1 MLTALRRAY
10 RQEPWLTLA
19 FSVLMI
25 ATVLP
30 IWIGRYLPLLDLP
43 NHLSAIAV
51 WHYYD
56 DPRFDFAK
64 YYTLN
69 LKPLPYWAH
78 YYVCHLLAYAFGVES
93 ANRLFLSAYAIGLPT
108 GALLLARRFRRSPW
122 LSLFAF
128 PLVWNFN
135 LAEGFIAY
143 VAGTAALV
151 LGLVVVDRHAE
162 RPTFF
167 RGLAIFLVG
176 SSIYFF
182 HLLPY
187 MLFLVCAGLIVLAQ
201 RAPRNFE
208 ELLFRGLP
216 VLACTAVGIWAYR
229 HSGTMGFGAMG
240 VAAPLDTGTPLFVE
254 DPVNETMMRAPGRLL
269 NLLASS
275 RDEWVVVVLAAAWL
289 ALAITSARQRSLE
302 APVPFSAREIGLE
315 LCLGASLLAIA
326 LLPRSMLRPFAWYMI
341 NGRFVPVAALFA
353 SLAIRG
359 PILGWRRWLM
369 LPVFATSLF
378 YAVDLSRMVV
388 AFNGRVDGFDELVA
402 KIPLHKNTL
411 TLVMPPLNDP
421 EVNANCYNQWAS
433 YTQIRRG
440 GYNFYNFNYG
450 FPLRYKEYLMAPSWS
465 HAEQFEFDS
474 YGRQWDY
481 FLTHNDG
488 LQFDLFS
495 APAQKGQVRLVGKHG
510 PWALWERIAEKE
522 PAQEPGK
529 EPEKA
534 DPGAPTK
541 SSPVPWP
548 PLK

>member
-1 MLTALRRAY
+1 VLANLRRAY
-10 RQEPWLTLA
+10 RADPWLTIA
-19 FSVLMI
+19 FAALTV

-64 YYTLN
+64 YYKLN
-69 LKPLPYWAH
+69 LQPLPYWAH
-78 YYVCHLLAYAFGVES
+78 YYICHLLAYVVGVEA
-93 ANRLFLSAYAIGLPT
+93 ANRLFLTAYAIGLPA

-162 RPTFF
+162 RPSVL
-167 RGLAIFLVG
+167 RGLAVFAIG

-187 MLFLVCAGLIVLAQ
+187 MLFLVCAGLLVLAQ
-201 RAPRNFE
+201 RTPFSLER
-208 ELLFRGLP
+208 LIFRGVP
-216 VLACTAVGIWAYR
+216 VLACTAIGIWAYR
-229 HSGTMGFGAMG
+229 HNASMGFGAMG
-240 VAAPLDTGTPLFVE
+240 FAAPLDEGKPQFVE
-254 DPVNETMMRAPGRLL
+254 DPLNETFQRAPGRLL
-269 NLLASS
+269 NLLSSS

-289 ALAITSARQRSLE
+289 ALAITAARQRSLE
-302 APVPFSAREIGLE
+302 DRTPFSARELGLE
-315 LCLGASLLAIA
+315 LCLGASVLAIA
-326 LLPRSMLRPFAWYMI
+326 MLPRSMLRPFSWYMI

-353 SLAIRG
+353 ALAIRG

-369 LPVFATSLF
+369 VPVFAASLF

-388 AFNGRVDGFDELVA
+388 AFNGRVDGFDTLVA
-402 KIPLHKNTL
+402 QIPLHKNTL
-411 TLVMPPLNDP
+411 TLVLPPLNDP
-421 EVNANCYNQWAS
+421 EVNDNCYNQWPS
-433 YTQIRRG
+433 YTQLRRG

-450 FPLRYKEYLMAPSWS
+450 FPLRYRTYLIAPPWS
-465 HAEQFEFDS
+465 HAESFQFDS
-474 YGRQWDY
+474 YGKDWDY

-488 LQFDLFS
+488 VQFDLFS
-495 APAQKGQVRLVGKHG
+495 EPAKKGQVRLVAKHG
-510 PWALWERIAEKE
+510 PWALWERLPERAVPTLE
-522 PAQEPGK
+522 PSPPPALQVQ
-529 EPEKA
+529 
-534 DPGAPTK
+534 PT
-541 SSPVPWP
+541 PPWR
-548 PLK
+548 